1 MGSHPT
7 PRDWGEGRVLKL
19 IISRRAMCS
28 AKSISNLE
36 NSQLTIAA
44 KVTDNASSSKEAVA
58 LVALPS
64 RNGKALWQERR
75 STRLLMAA
83 ISPDTFTITS
93 ANDAFCHLVGR
104 SVVESQL
111 LDLFNEKDQSLFQQL
126 YRRHIWHQVR
136 KQQVQQKGQDLEMTQ
151 DEEDSVVV
159 SLSSPLYP
167 EPRFLQLWFN
177 GDDLKITPIN
187 PESELRLENY
197 RVEGKLLLEG
207 IDVTASE
214 KIRQLIDQLIDRDAL
229 VNPQKF
235 QQINQ
240 QLRSLFRARNML
252 IIRAESSQAQLSFG
266 TDYHSLNRSIYNLE
280 CLQASHF
287 FRAAKAARV
296 SNIPDLS
303 QDCQT
308 DCERSL
314 LDLGVRS
321 LLLIPLDILAVD
333 RGTQS
338 HQLLGLVGLTSDRPH
353 NFTTF
358 DCHRAAELIP
368 ALTCA
373 LRQASGQQF
382 THIHPAVAWRFLQE
396 AERRSWGLPPEPIV
410 FTNVYPLYGISDI
423 RGSSKERNR
432 AIQADLIAQFRLG
445 LAVVEAVCQCQE
457 SSLAEQLKLDLL
469 NYIKSLEEKVTV
481 DAEVTAI
488 EYLRGHLELYF
499 DHFRACSD
507 AARSAVD
514 RYLESCDNDNKCIYQ
529 ARRQYDRMIKAID
542 TQLQQTWESW
552 QERMQKIIPHYC
564 DIELTDGMDHMIY
577 TGESINSAF
586 SKFHFHSLRYEQLRA
601 ICDCARTAFRIQ
613 GQYETQLQLTH
624 LVLVQNVTVDIFH
637 DEKTEKLFDVQGTRD
652 IRYEIIK
659 KRIDKAVDANTR
671 DRITQ
676 PGMLTIVYSTDE
688 EWEEYQQYMHYL
700 EREKWIAPG
709 IESGPVEPLQGVEG
723 LKFARVRVLP
733 ES

>member
-1 MGSHPT
+1 M
-7 PRDWGEGRVLKL
+7 L
-19 IISRRAMCS
+19 IISPRAMCS

-36 NSQLTIAA
+36 NSQLTIAPV
-44 KVTDNASSSKEAVA
+44 VTGNGSSSKEAAA

-64 RNGKALWQERR
+64 RNGKELWQERR
-75 STRLLMAA
+75 STRLLMVA
-83 ISPDTFTITS
+83 IAPDTFTITS
-93 ANDAFCHLVGR
+93 ANNAFCRLVGR
-104 SVVESQL
+104 SVAESQL
-111 LDLFNEKDQSLFQQL
+111 LDLFNEKDRSLFGQL

-136 KQQVQQKGQDLEMTQ
+136 KQQVEQNGQEEIAQ

-159 SLSSPLYP
+159 SLSSSLYP

-177 GDDLKITPIN
+177 CDNLKITPIN
-187 PESELRLENY
+187 PESDDRWSNSARELLLENY

-207 IDVTASE
+207 IDITASE
-214 KIRQLIDQLIDRDAL
+214 KIRQLTGQLIDRDAL

-240 QLRSLFRARNML
+240 QLRSLFRASNML
-252 IIRAESSQAQLSFG
+252 IIRAESRQAQLSFG
-266 TDYHSLNRSIYNLE
+266 TDYHNLNRSVYNIE

-287 FRAAKAARV
+287 FRAAKAAQV
-296 SNIPDLS
+296 CNIPDLS
-303 QDCQT
+303 QNCQT

-314 LDLGVRS
+314 LELGVRS
-321 LLLIPLDILAVD
+321 LLLIPLDILAVEQ
-333 RGTQS
+333 GTES
-338 HQLLGLVGLTSDRPH
+338 PQLLGLVGLTSERPH

-432 AIQADLIAQFRLG
+432 AIQADLIAQFNLG

-469 NYIKSLEEKVTV
+469 NYIKSLEEKITV

-488 EYLRGHLELYF
+488 EYLRGHLEIYF
-499 DHFRACSD
+499 DYFRACSET
-507 AARSAVD
+507 ARSAVD
-514 RYLESCDNDNKCIYQ
+514 RYQESCDNDHKCIYQ

-542 TQLQQTWESW
+542 AQLQQTWESW

-577 TGESINSAF
+577 TGKSINSAF
-586 SKFHFHSLRYEQLRA
+586 SKFHLHSLRYEQLRTV
-601 ICDCARTAFRIQ
+601 CDCARTAFRIQ
-613 GQYETQLQLTH
+613 GQYDTQLHLTH

-688 EWEEYQQYMHYL
+688 EWEEYQQYLHYL

>member
-1 MGSHPT
+1 M
-7 PRDWGEGRVLKL
+7 W
-19 IISRRAMCS
+19 
-28 AKSISNLE
+28 
-36 NSQLTIAA
+36 
-44 KVTDNASSSKEAVA
+44 
-58 LVALPS
+58 
-64 RNGKALWQERR
+64 
-75 STRLLMAA
+75 
-83 ISPDTFTITS
+83 
-93 ANDAFCHLVGR
+93 
-104 SVVESQL
+104 
-111 LDLFNEKDQSLFQQL
+111 DLFNEKDQSLCQQL
-126 YRRHIWHQVR
+126 YQRHIWHQVK
-136 KQQVQQKGQDLEMTQ
+136 KQQIAQ
-151 DEEDSVVV
+151 DEEDSVIV
-159 SLSSPLYP
+159 SLSSPLYR

-177 GDDLKITPIN
+177 CEDLKITPID

-214 KIRQLIDQLIDRDAL
+214 KIRQTIGQLIDRDAL

-235 QQINQ
+235 QQINK
-240 QLRSLFRARNML
+240 QLRSLFRATNML
-252 IIRAESSQAQLSFG
+252 IIRAESSKAQLSFG
-266 TDYHSLNRSIYNLE
+266 TDYHSLNRSVYNIE
-280 CLQASHF
+280 CLQTSHF
-287 FRAAKAARV
+287 FRAAKAAQV
-296 SNIPDLS
+296 CNIPDLS

-321 LLLIPLDILAVD
+321 LLLIPLDILAV
-333 RGTQS
+333 GQGSES

-423 RGSSKERNR
+423 RGSSQERNR

-445 LAVVEAVCQCQE
+445 LAVVEAVCQSQE

-469 NYIKSLEEKVTV
+469 NYIKSLEEKITV

-488 EYLRGHLELYF
+488 EYLRGHLEIYF
-499 DHFRACSD
+499 DYFRTCSE

-514 RYLESCDNDNKCIYQ
+514 SYRESCDNDRQCIYQ
-529 ARRQYDRMIKAID
+529 ARSQYDRMIKAID

-577 TGESINSAF
+577 AGQSINSAF
-586 SKFHFHSLRYEQLRA
+586 SKFHLHSLRYSQLRA
-601 ICDCARTAFRIQ
+601 VCDCARTAFRIQ
-613 GQYETQLQLTH
+613 GQYDTQLQLTH

-637 DEKTEKLFDVQGTRD
+637 DEKTEKIFDVQGTRD

-688 EWEEYQQYMHYL
+688 EWEEYQKYLHYL
-700 EREKWIAPG
+700 KREKWIATP